1 MPTAKKSTIRRSQR
15 TSSAHPSASGAST
28 QPLRA
33 RAAWAP
39 YAIAGAAAVILAFW
53 AYSPA
58 LHGPFLFD
66 DTHLPFDTVSTT
78 PGQVWSL
85 PNFGTPLSAWIH
97 GVRPLLMF
105 TYWWNVQMSGTE
117 TYSFHVLNVL
127 FHCFSAALM
136 FFVLRRL
143 LEWAAVDPARR
154 NLLAGFG
161 TAVFLLHPVQTEA
174 VAYLAGRSDGLSVL
188 LLLAAY
194 AIFLYRRNTSV
205 SWGNAAIVLLFF
217 GASLLAKEETIV
229 LPALLLLTDYWWNP
243 GFSLK
248 GVRGNWKLYLP
259 LALGAV
265 GGFVIF
271 LPLMRHGGNAG
282 FGMKDLTWYQ
292 YFFTECRALFVY
304 PALFLFPAS
313 QSADWDFSY
322 SRTIFDHGAILGLA
336 ALLGL
341 AFLAWW
347 KRREYRLASFGFFSY
362 LLLMAPTSSILPIR
376 DAVAERRLYLS
387 MLGLLLIILDFAGR
401 LKVERKVLATAGVVV
416 AVVLAGA
423 TYARSHVWSSELAL
437 WQDTVRSTPANW
449 RAHFHLASAWF
460 DDNRCDLAVKEFE
473 NTTKLQPPDYDLL
486 VDWGLAYDCLN
497 QPDNALAKLRQAA
510 ALEPTAHVYSQ
521 IGMIYG
527 KHSQWAQAM
536 DALNTAEK
544 LDPKFAAT
552 FVYEGLVHMATNDP
566 KTAVQDYQRALAID
580 PTFIPAINGLGQ
592 AQARLRAAAH

>member
-1 MPTAKKSTIRRSQR
+1 MPTAKKSTTRRSQR
-15 TSSAHPSASGAST
+15 TSAPRPSASGASS
-28 QPLRA
+28 QPLKA
-33 RAAWAP
+33 RAGWAP
-39 YAIAGAAAVILAFW
+39 YAIAAAAAFILAFW
-53 AYSPA
+53 VYSPA

-66 DTHLPFDTVSTT
+66 DNTSAALHNFD
-78 PGQVWSL
+78 
-85 PNFGTPLSAWIH
+85 TPLSAWIH

-105 TYWWNVQMSGTE
+105 TYWLNGQLSGTQ

-143 LEWAAVDPARR
+143 LECAAPEQAAMDAARR

-205 SWGNAAIVLLFF
+205 SWVNAVLVLVFF
-217 GASLLAKEETIV
+217 GASLLAKEDTIV

-304 PALFLFPAS
+304 PALFLLPIG

-322 SRTIFDHGAILGLA
+322 SHTIFEHGAILGLI

-341 AFLAWW
+341 AILAWW
-347 KRREYRLASFGFFSY
+347 KRREYRLASFGFFAY

-387 MLGLLLIILDFAGR
+387 MLGLLLIVLDLASR
-401 LKVERKVLATAGVVV
+401 LKLDRKVLAAACAVV
-416 AVVLAGA
+416 ALILGGV

-497 QPDNALAKLRQAA
+497 QPDNALTKLRQAA
-510 ALEPTAHVYSQ
+510 ALERTAHVYSQ

-536 DALNTAEK
+536 EALNTAEK
-544 LDPKFAAT
+544 LDPNFAAT
-552 FVYEGLVHMATNDP
+552 FVYKGLVHMATNDP
-566 KTAVQDYQRALAID
+566 QTAVQDYQRALAID

-592 AQARLRAAAH
+592 AQARLRAATH